1 MALTF
6 KTRHGANITMLD
18 ANANQVLELIGKE
31 RGLRGVITAAEAPAC
46 IEKLKAAIAAHGEEP
61 IPYERQEPE
70 RAATFVSLKARLWP
84 FIDMLERANARGT
97 DVVWGV

>member
-6 KTRHGANITMLD
+6 TSKVSASITMLD
-18 ANANQVLELIGKE
+18 ANADQVLELIGKQ
-31 RGLRGVITAAEAPAC
+31 RGERGVISADEMPAC

-84 FIDMLERANARGT
+84 FIDMLERARAKGA
-97 DVVWGV
+97 DVLWGV